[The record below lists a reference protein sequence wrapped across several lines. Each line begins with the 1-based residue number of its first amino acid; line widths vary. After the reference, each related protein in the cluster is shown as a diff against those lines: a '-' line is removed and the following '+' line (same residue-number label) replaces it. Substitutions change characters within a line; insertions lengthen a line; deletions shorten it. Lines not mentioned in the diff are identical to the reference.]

1 MSNLPFELI
10 NLIMSY
16 MPPSPIVSIFKK
28 DWIVIDAI
36 RDIKSVKEHMDKNKF
51 VNRIYNNPIDEVSF
65 ALSFFL
71 NRYICDSYLK
81 KSKYRELDIN
91 IYFSNSQ
98 VYNYSNMDSDYVD
111 TLNEYH
117 KNH

>member
-1 MSNLPFELI
+1 MSKLPFELI

-16 MPPSPIVSIFKK
+16 MPLSPIVSIFKK
-28 DWIVIDAI
+28 DWIVIGAL
-36 RDIKSVKEHMDKNKF
+36 REVKSVKEHMIEHFENS
-51 VNRIYNNPIDEVSF
+51 IYNHLIDEQSF

-81 KSKYRELDIN
+81 KSKYRAIDVYK
-91 IYFSNSQ
+91 YFSNSQ

-117 KNH
+117 KSH

>member
-10 NLIMSY
+10 NLIMSN

-36 RDIKSVKEHMDKNKF
+36 SELKSVKEHINKKKF
-51 VNRIYNNPIDEVSF
+51 VNRIYNNPIDEQSF

-71 NRYICDSYLK
+71 NSYICDSN
-81 KSKYRELDIN
+81 SKI
-91 IYFSNSQ
+91 
-98 VYNYSNMDSDYVD
+98 YNYSNMDSYYVD